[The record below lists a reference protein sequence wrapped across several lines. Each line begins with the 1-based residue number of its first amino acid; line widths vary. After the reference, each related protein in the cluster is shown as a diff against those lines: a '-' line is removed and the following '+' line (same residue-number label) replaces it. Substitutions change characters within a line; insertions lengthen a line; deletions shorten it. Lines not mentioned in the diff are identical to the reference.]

1 VARSRF
7 TTLKTRVG
15 ALRDTRDEV
24 EEERPLMLCGRS
36 GPLETLRSALL
47 AAEGSDADAVR
58 LVAVR
63 RLAPGDERMLKP
75 AAVVVY
81 GGEVL
86 AGLDAG
92 TRTDLEVVGASSR
105 PLLVLLE
112 ALDLPSPAVTEAER
126 LRGIRPEDVLAYRRG
141 RFPAAAAMRE
151 LAARAGGSGPSL
163 ARRLPALRPHVVDHL
178 IETAARRNAK
188 IALAVFVP
196 GADLPAL
203 TAVQVRMVL
212 QIGACYGKR
221 ISADRGVELLGVLGA
236 GFGFRAIAR
245 ELLDVVPVAGWAA
258 QSAIAYTGTRAL
270 GRAAVEYFERGA
282 VADVSRLRGLAEGV
296 RLELERKLRG

>member
-1 VARSRF
+1 MPKLPL
-7 TTLKTRVG
+7 TTLKTMAG
-15 ALRDTRDEV
+15 AVRDTRGEA
-24 EEERPLMLCGRS
+24 EEERPLMLCGRQ
-36 GPLETLRSALL
+36 GPLEALRSALL
-47 AAEGSDADAVR
+47 AGEGSDADAVQ

-75 AAVVVY
+75 AAVVAY

-86 AGLDAG
+86 AGLDTG
-92 TRTDLEVVGASSR
+92 TRTDLEVVGGAGR

-112 ALDLPSPAVTEAER
+112 ALDLPSPAVAEAGR
-126 LRGIRPEDVLAYRRG
+126 MRGIRPDDVLPYRRG
-141 RFPAAAAMRE
+141 RFPATVALGE
-151 LAARAGGSGPSL
+151 LAERAGGSGPSL
-163 ARRLPALRPHVVDHL
+163 ARRLPAFRPHMVEHL

-212 QIGACYGKR
+212 QIGACYGKH
-221 ISADRGVELLGVLGA
+221 ISADRGLELLGVLGA

-258 QSAIAYTGTRAL
+258 KSGIAYAGTKTL

-296 RLELERKLRG
+296 RVELERRLRG